1 MSKNSGINV
10 LKKMK
15 KKINKSDS
23 GVKAQKV
30 SMRDNRAKSQR
41 QNPLDVGL
49 SVTSKRADK
58 KRSMAQPDAPRKSE
72 RAAAVEQSR
81 SISRRYRRKNGSFL
95 TSLRSISASL
105 FGLRTSDN
113 AALDFAANLKR
124 RSKRDKR
131 KRMLMFGGIGAV
143 VVIVL
148 LVVVLVPNGAAAPAG
163 SDAQSSAGLNAVAM
177 QTDTP
182 GITGLGAK
190 MPVLMPFTPSS
201 AMDSDDIDD
210 DSDAEIGVPNS
221 DVVEPEVMEEPEPE
235 QTPEATPVPTT
246 KPEPTPPPVKV
257 DDLIDFFI
265 VEADAYYNKMGYS
278 SNTYKYSDEEF
289 LMLARIIDGEARGES
304 FKGKV
309 AVGNVIMNRVLSRAW
324 PNDIISVVSA
334 PGQFSVYSRVKD
346 SSPSSSAKRAARAV
360 LDFETWEV
368 PQDVYF
374 FRSSGSEGADWGRNK
389 YYGRIG
395 GHFFYTYGYSGRH
408 RGGGV
413 PPALFNRTYQYAQ
426 YGCKPEKR
434 VYRIQYMLN
443 KLGYDVKADR
453 YFGKGTKDALI
464 EFQSKNGLEA
474 DGVAGPVTVKKLIES
489 FGVQNYYERFVK

>member
-1 MSKNSGINV
+1 MSKHSGIKV
-10 LKKMK
+10 LKKIK
-15 KKINKSDS
+15 KKTNTSDA

-30 SMRDNRAKSQR
+30 SMRAKSQR
-41 QNPLDVGL
+41 QNPLDVSL
-49 SVTSKRADK
+49 PVISKRADK
-58 KRSMAQPDAPRKSE
+58 KRSMAQPETPRRSDK
-72 RAAAVEQSR
+72 ATAVEQSR
-81 SISRRYRRKNGSFL
+81 SISRRYRRKKGSLL
-95 TSLRSISASL
+95 TSLRSIGASL
-105 FGLRTSDN
+105 FGSRTSDN
-113 AALDFAANLKR
+113 AALDFAANHKR

-131 KRMLMFGGIGAV
+131 KRVMMFGGIGAV
-143 VVIVL
+143 VVLVL

-163 SDAQSSAGLNAVAM
+163 SDAERSASLNAAAM

-182 GITGLGAK
+182 GITALGAK
-190 MPVLMPFTPSS
+190 MPVLMPFTPVSL
-201 AMDSDDIDD
+201 AGDD
-210 DSDAEIGVPNS
+210 DLDFYETF
-221 DVVEPEVMEEPEPE
+221 DDDEDLEEPEVTEEPEPE
-235 QTPEATPVPTT
+235 STPVPTT

-265 VEADAYYNKMGYS
+265 VKADAYYNKMGYS
-278 SNTYKYSDEEF
+278 SNTYKYSNEEF

-309 AVGNVIMNRVLSRAW
+309 AVGNVILNRVLSRAW
-324 PNDIISVVSA
+324 PSDIISVVSA
-334 PGQFSVYSRVKD
+334 PGQFSVYNRVKD

-374 FRSSGSEGADWGRNK
+374 FKSSGSGDGDWGRNK
-389 YYGRIG
+389 FYGRIG
-395 GHFFYTYGYSGRH
+395 GHAFYTYGYSGRNK
-408 RGGGV
+408 GGGV
-413 PPALFNRTYQYAQ
+413 PPALFDRTYQYAQ

-453 YFGKGTKDALI
+453 YFGKGTKDALMD
-464 EFQSKNGLEA
+464 FQSKHKLDA
-474 DGVAGPVTVKKLIES
+474 DGVAGPSTVKKLIEA